1 MIDEAFSW
9 PRRLWEY
16 VKTIRLPIAA
26 TAERRG
32 LGLSSK
38 LLLLTVMFVM
48 LAEVLIFV
56 PSVANFRITW
66 LSDRLTSARLAAL
79 AAQAAGEGKVPD
91 ALRNELLRT
100 AQVRAVSWIQNN
112 ERRMV
117 LPPSA
122 PVEFDD
128 VYDFRCQR
136 PARRGLE

>member
-32 LGLSSK
+32 LGLSAK
-38 LLLLTVMFVM
+38 LLLLTIMFVM

-66 LSDRLTSARLAAL
+66 LSDRLTVRQAR
-79 AAQAAGEGKVPD
+79 
-91 ALRNELLRT
+91 
-100 AQVRAVSWIQNN
+100 
-112 ERRMV
+112 
-117 LPPSA
+117 
-122 PVEFDD
+122 
-128 VYDFRCQR
+128 C
-136 PARRGLE
+136 ARRTGGR